1 MRGSGFVRA
10 ATFAAAAAAACLAAC
25 GGGGDDDGG
34 SAIDAGDDDDDSD
47 AGDRADAGP
56 VSTCL
61 TPALACPASAKT
73 VGLAGGYGVDAF
85 PLTWSYC
92 ASEDVS
98 VAPPVYFNVPDD
110 ILSFSLT
117 VDGGFA
123 QTLVL
128 QMQLDGQDLLSLQTI
143 NLPPFRHG
151 AHPAASLVF
160 PISPNTFPQGPFCVA
175 IVAVALGDHAGEPA
189 RLSVASRRDGGGAG
203 EFDLNVIQSLGADID
218 PADVDA
224 AIDLAAQVYLNGDA
238 AQLKSVDHYTIEGF
252 DRVSSAGQDL
262 ALLRAA
268 QVGTDPRRLN
278 LFIVEDFLDA
288 SLFGIAGGVPGPN
301 GVAETAAS
309 GVVVGVAAHRLA
321 GGAIDVEE
329 LAATIGHELG
339 HQLGLF
345 HTSEADGTA
354 HDNFSDTPECTAA
367 RDVDEDGVVT
377 PAECEGLG
385 DRNLMFWTSGGLPQ
399 QEVSAQQSQIL
410 FFSPVMR

>member
-1 MRGSGFVRA
+1 MGGFGLVRVA
-10 ATFAAAAAAACLAAC
+10 AFAAATVACVAAC

-34 SAIDAGDDDDDSD
+34 NAIDAGDDDDDID
-47 AGDRADAGP
+47 AGDGDAGP
-56 VSTCL
+56 VSSCL
-61 TPALACPASAKT
+61 TPALACPGSAKT
-73 VGLAGGYGVDAF
+73 IGVAGGYGVDAF

-92 ASEDVS
+92 AAEDVS

-123 QTLVL
+123 QTAVL
-128 QMQLDGQDLLSLQTI
+128 QMQLDGQDLLSLQTL
-143 NLPPFRHG
+143 NQPPFRHG
-151 AHPAASLVF
+151 AHPASSLVL

-175 IVAVALGDHAGEPA
+175 IVAVALGDHGGEPA
-189 RLSVASRRDGGGAG
+189 RLSVTSRRDDGGAG
-203 EFDLNVIQSLGADID
+203 QFDLNVIQALGADID

-224 AIDLAAQVYLNGDA
+224 AIALAAQVYLNGDA

-252 DRVSSAGQDL
+252 DRVSSSGQDL
-262 ALLRAA
+262 SLLRAA

-288 SLFGIAGGVPGPN
+288 SLFGLAGGVPGPN

-345 HTSEADGTA
+345 HTSESDGKA

-367 RDVDEDGVVT
+367 RDVDHDGVVT
-377 PAECEGLG
+377 PDECVGFS
-385 DRNLMFWTSGGLPQ
+385 DQNLMFWTSGGLPQ
-399 QEVSAQQSQIL
+399 QEVSTQQSQIL
-410 FFSPVMR
+410 FFSPAMR